1 VTALILAY
9 HSIIGLPSLIVLPSY
24 ALLLLLMAFLTQKEK
39 LWIADRVLL
48 ILGISALASLSL
60 AKRTCVKIPVIIED
74 EVLRWRRIISFIS
87 NLANRYV
94 LSRAGAIGIPS
105 PLLLKKLIVRHKV

>member
-1 VTALILAY
+1 
-9 HSIIGLPSLIVLPSY
+9 
-24 ALLLLLMAFLTQKEK
+24 MAFLTQKEK
-39 LWIADRVLL
+39 LRVADRVLL

-60 AKRTCVKIPVIIED
+60 AKRTCVKIPAIVED

-87 NLANRYV
+87 NLADRYV